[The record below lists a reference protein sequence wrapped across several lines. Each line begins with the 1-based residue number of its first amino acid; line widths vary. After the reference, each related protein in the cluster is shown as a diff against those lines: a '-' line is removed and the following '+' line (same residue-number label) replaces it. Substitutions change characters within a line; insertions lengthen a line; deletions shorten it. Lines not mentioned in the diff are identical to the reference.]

1 MILLPFVALVLGF
14 LVIFKLGFA
23 IPANLANYVALS
35 ILAGFDAL
43 IGGFRARLEHKFDEA
58 VFVSGFFVNMILA
71 SLLAYLGDKLGV
83 DLYLAVTVALGIRVF
98 NNLGRMR
105 GLLVHY
111 RTLARENAELAVEG
125 GKLKVESRE

>member
-1 MILLPFVALVLGF
+1 MILLPFIALVAGF
-14 LVIFKLGFA
+14 WAVFAFAPA
-23 IPANLANYVALS
+23 IPSGMANYVALS

-43 IGGFRARLEHKFDEA
+43 IGGFRARMEGRFDEA

-83 DLYLAVTVALGIRVF
+83 DFYLAVTVALGIRVF

-105 GLLVHY
+105 GLLVTH
-111 RTLARENAELAVEG
+111 RATVREGVDAAAPQAVG
-125 GKLKVESRE
+125 IADSK